1 MFDISKKWIILL
13 WASKAGYIISG
24 IAIVGIILGV
34 LFNILSF
41 EMWFAI
47 FPLILISSIAVS
59 SYASKKVMGQFKQ
72 VQEDFFENMDQD
84 NPFGFD
90 ED

>member
-72 VQEDFFENMDQD
+72 VQKDFFEDMNQD
-84 NPFGFD
+84 NPFEFD